1 MMLNAELNGDKEE
14 NLWKCQPTLP
24 LFLTWNN
31 IEIVDFALSFGRA
44 RQGRKKS
51 EDSLSAL
58 ISLCSSQHAA
68 NASLCFFSVS
78 AKGRDPSERYS
89 SWDIFISLVRS

>member
-24 LFLTWNN
+24 LFPAWNN

-68 NASLCFFSVS
+68 MQVSVFSVS